1 MLHIYSRFRTG
12 KKIIGVSGIMREKGK
27 RFFLKM
33 AGWCVAWNSTDWS
46 SERHRGIATN
56 DGAAISVFLHGDS
69 SSFVSVQSTVGGV
82 AVSCGTKQHRQN
94 L

>member
-1 MLHIYSRFRTG
+1 MPHIYSGFCTE
-12 KKIIGVSGIMREKGK
+12 KIICVGGVMREGKIFFRKWLAGVSHGIQLEQR
-27 RFFLKM
+27 
-33 AGWCVAWNSTDWS
+33 N
-46 SERHRGIATN
+46 RGIATT
-56 DGAAISVFLHGDS
+56 GAPISVFLHGDS